1 METCPR
7 STELKCNLVFL
18 LRTLPL
24 HCCRVPSLQHALHFP
39 TSFLRKGL
47 CLSKMLNTALCYA
60 NVAHATLSYCSS
72 CHSPRCLSHWLWD
85 MQPNVPVA
93 PECSVSACWPV
104 PGLWLQ
110 IPKDPKDL
118 QFPQVQ
124 FVLQKW
130 LCMSVPPICHLGNGK
145 MNAEP
150 PHGRLGSLLNFYV
163 TYYKNPK

>member
-1 METCPR
+1 METSSR

-110 IPKDPKDL
+110 IPKDPKDCNSPRCSL
-118 QFPQVQ
+118 CSKSDFACLYLPSIIWEME
-124 FVLQKW
+124 KW
-130 LCMSVPPICHLGNGK
+130 ML
-145 MNAEP
+145 
-150 PHGRLGSLLNFYV
+150 SLLMGG
-163 TYYKNPK
+163 